1 VTTPARAA
9 AGLRA
14 GQLLKDKGVWAFPL
28 GAGSV
33 LVLLMTLFYFGS
45 VVDPTGHLHGLPVV
59 VVDQDAGAATAS
71 GRVDLGDQ
79 VVGALTKT
87 PAVTDRLAVRALS
100 LSEADAEMDKGA
112 AYAAVVVPSGFSASV
127 LALAG
132 GPTKTSSPSALPT
145 VELVANPRA
154 GTIGVSLAEGV
165 LQPALAD
172 ISRSIGEHLE
182 AGAAP
187 SAAPRALLADPVTVS
202 AETYRPLPAHGGLGL
217 SAFYIALLIMMC
229 GFLGATIVNAGVD
242 SALGYATSEVG
253 PRWSQKLPRRITR
266 WQTLVAK
273 WVIAVPATLLFT
285 GVLVGVAAGLLR
297 MDAPHWPELW
307 AYGWFAAAVVAIGT
321 LALFAVL
328 GALGQLFALIV
339 FVYLALASSGGTVPL
354 QALPAPL
361 RFVAI
366 FEPLRQIVGA
376 VRAVLYFNG
385 AGDAGLD
392 RGLLLT
398 SIGLV
403 FWAAVGTAVT
413 TWYDKKGFHRLK
425 PELVDLIEASAHAYR
440 DGRPGPVATGSPAAA
455 GLAGPGPGAEAQ

>member
-1 VTTPARAA
+1 MTTPARTT

-28 GAGSV
+28 GVGSV

-45 VVDPTGHLHGLPVV
+45 IVDPTGHLHNLPVV
-59 VVDQDAGAATAS
+59 VVDQDAGATTTS
-71 GRVDLGDQ
+71 GRVDLGEQ

-112 AYAAVVVPSGFSASV
+112 AYAAVVVPSGFSTSV

-132 GPTKTSSPSALPT
+132 GPTKTSAPSSLPT
-145 VELVANPRA
+145 VELMANPRA

-165 LQPALAD
+165 LQPALVD
-172 ISRSIGEHLE
+172 VSRSIGQHLE
-182 AGAAP
+182 AEAGP
-187 SAAPRALLADPVTVS
+187 GAAPRALLADPVTVS
-202 AETYRPLPAHGGLGL
+202 DETYRPVPAHGGLGL

-229 GFLGATIVNAGVD
+229 GFLGATIVNTGVD

-266 WQTLVAK
+266 WQTLMAK
-273 WVIAVPATLLFT
+273 WVIAVPATFLFT
-285 GVLVGVAAGLLR
+285 GILVGVAAGLLR

-321 LALFAVL
+321 LTLFAVL

-354 QALPAPL
+354 QALPGVL

-403 FWAAVGTAVT
+403 FWVAIGAAVT

-440 DGRPGPVATGSPAAA
+440 DGHPGPAATGSPGAP
-455 GLAGPGPGAEAQ
+455 GLTGPGPGVEAP